1 MIGPVRIWLYV
12 FALNGAAAVLFG
24 AFAAH
29 GLSGR
34 LDAHALSL
42 FDIGARYHLMHA
54 VAGFLAALLMRGGAG
69 AAARLAAAAFLVG
82 ILLFSGSLY
91 LLALTG
97 AHAFAWITPLGGI
110 SLVAGWVLLALAGFR
125 LEAPPL

>member
-1 MIGPVRIWLYV
+1 MIRPVRLWLYI

-29 GLSGR
+29 ALSDR

-42 FDIGARYHLMHA
+42 FDTGARYHLIHA
-54 VAGFLAALLMRGGAG
+54 VAGFLAGLLMRGGAG
-69 AAARLAAAAFLVG
+69 AAARLSAAAFLVG

-97 AHAFAWITPLGGI
+97 VHVFAWITPLGGLG
-110 SLVAGWVLLALAGFR
+110 LVAGWVMLALAAFR
-125 LEAPPL
+125 LETPPL

>member
-1 MIGPVRIWLYV
+1 MIPAMRIWLYV

-29 GLSGR
+29 GLSER
-34 LDAHALSL
+34 LDAHALGI
-42 FDIGARYHLMHA
+42 FDTGARYHLMHA

-69 AAARLAAAAFLVG
+69 ARARLSCAAFLAG
-82 ILLFSGSLY
+82 IILFSGSLY

-97 AHAFAWITPLGGI
+97 AQPFAWFTPIGGLC
-110 SLVAGWVLLALAGFR
+110 LVAGWVLLALAAFR